1 MKSMYLG
8 DFPGGPAVKNSP
20 CNAGDAGSIPG
31 WRVKIPHA
39 SEQPSPCAAATEA
52 RVPQLESP
60 YTAMTS
66 ISSNEVA
73 ETGAYYTERSKS
85 ERKTLIQYIN
95 AYMRDSKR
103 DTDIKDR
110 LLDSVG
116 EGEGGII

>member
-8 DFPGGPAVKNSP
+8 NFAGGPAVKNSP

-66 ISSNEVA
+66 ISSNEVD

-85 ERKTLIQYIN
+85 ERQIPVQYIN
-95 AYMRDSKR
+95 AYIWNLERQ
-103 DTDIKDR
+103 
-110 LLDSVG
+110 
-116 EGEGGII
+116 